1 MDMTDQAYHLVTS
14 TPKVTGFL
22 GSGKKPIPVSENE
35 VKRILGQME
44 EDAERP
50 RPTVSYEI
58 GETVNVIDG
67 HFQSFNG
74 VVEEVDDE
82 NGRLKVAIN
91 IFGRATP
98 VELEYAQVE
107 KSA

>member
-1 MDMTDQAYHLVTS
+1 MKKVPVTIL
-14 TPKVTGFL
+14 TGFL
-22 GSGKKPIPVSENE
+22 GSGKKPLPVSENE

-58 GETVNVIDG
+58 GETVNVKDG
-67 HFQSFNG
+67 HFASFNG
-74 VVEEVDDE
+74 VVEEVDHE

-107 KSA
+107 KTV